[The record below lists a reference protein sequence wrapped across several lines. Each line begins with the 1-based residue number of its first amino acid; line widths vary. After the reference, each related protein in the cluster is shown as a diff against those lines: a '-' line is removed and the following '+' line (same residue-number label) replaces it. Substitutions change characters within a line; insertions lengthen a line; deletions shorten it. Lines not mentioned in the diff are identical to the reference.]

1 MFQTNN
7 VKNINNFI
15 NIFDLLF
22 HEEYVR
28 VNPCANSATLQ
39 KNCKNCL
46 FSSHRA
52 LRIFLEFFIN
62 LLVLHF
68 LIFTNIRKYNIKKFR
83 KNSKSSI
90 RKK

>member
-28 VNPCANSATLQ
+28 ANLCANSATINFTKKLQ
-39 KNCKNCL
+39 EL
-46 FSSHRA
+46 F
-52 LRIFLEFFIN
+52 IFF
-62 LLVLHF
+62 
-68 LIFTNIRKYNIKKFR
+68 
-83 KNSKSSI
+83 S
-90 RKK
+90 